1 MTESASQILMG
12 ASHRLDRPGEGQHE
26 SVVIPTETWLE
37 VVRLARL
44 GSKVEHVQQ
53 RSEKTQELKNGSETV
68 DQSQS
73 LLQSSLQ
80 KLRPSS
86 DNKEAYVHA
95 LINALRVSAR

>member
-1 MTESASQILMG
+1 MTESASSDSLGPIRRQ
-12 ASHRLDRPGEGQHE
+12 DRRGGDKPE

-44 GSKVEHVQQ
+44 GSKVEHDQQ
-53 RSEKTQELKNGSETV
+53 RSEKTQELTNGSETV

-95 LINALRVSAR
+95 LINALRVCAR